1 MHRHHYDKE
10 IHKNVHYT
18 VIIFLSNYKRN
29 FHGGRFIFVDVE
41 KKKKKNNIV
50 DPKAGRVVVYSAG
63 GENTHVLENILNGY
77 LISLTLSFTCEHE
90 ETTER

>member
-1 MHRHHYDKE
+1 M
-10 IHKNVHYT
+10 
-18 VIIFLSNYKRN
+18 
-29 FHGGRFIFVDVE
+29 E

-77 LISLTLSFTCEHE
+77 LVSLTLSFTCEHE